1 MVNIMASYINLLLS
15 RKGMRFLHLAAI
27 SLMMLLPAALG
38 GIDISLEQD
47 YFNIGDTVEISS
59 SVDGGQTM
67 SGFMKFTAVCG
78 GFSLPYFLTPVET
91 QEGFRNQ
98 VDTPKLKVS
107 PSMKG
112 QCAIKAELVD
122 ENGATVDEGISHS
135 FSVSDG
141 LDIVLVT
148 EDLST
153 LPGVG
158 KKVEGIVRG
167 AGDKTVNAGIMFTFD
182 DETYT
187 ISTFN
192 GKFIAMLDI
201 PSDAKTGKHPI
212 KIVAEDGQQN
222 KGSATGE
229 VEVIAVP
236 SRLEIAVQPEAQ
248 DPGSEITYTAT
259 ITDQA
264 GDLLNDAAAIAIMQP
279 DGVYMYKGEAKS
291 GEQASYMLGQY
302 AAPGEH
308 IVSASYRN
316 LGAQAKFTINTIKDI
331 KIEQQGESVAVENVG
346 NVPYKEEVS
355 IVAEGDGK
363 SYYIKK
369 KIELEPGEV
378 GMIELSKEVPYGHYD
393 VLIPQL
399 TAQLLAENETVEEQ
413 LLAENV
419 EIHDERS
426 TFKKAGSGLKGVTG
440 NIIGSEGIITRNG
453 WAAPVL
459 LVSVIV
465 VIGLYYSRDFWLL
478 LLMRRR

>member
-1 MVNIMASYINLLLS
+1 MLL
-15 RKGMRFLHLAAI
+15 FHIAVI
-27 SLMMLLPAALG
+27 SLMMLLPAVAG
-38 GIDISLEQD
+38 EIDISLEQD

-59 SVDGGQTM
+59 SIDAEQTM

-78 GFSLPYFLTPVET
+78 GFSLPYFLTPVEA
-91 QEGFRNQ
+91 QEGFRTQ

-107 PSMKG
+107 QSMKG
-112 QCAIKAELVD
+112 QCAIEAELVD
-122 ENGATVDEGISHS
+122 ENGATVDEGVSSS

-153 LPGVG
+153 LPGVA

-167 AGDKTVNAGIMFTFD
+167 AGDKTVNADIVFTFD
-182 DETYT
+182 DEAYT

-192 GKFIAMLDI
+192 GKFIAMLDV

-212 KIVAEDGQQN
+212 KIVAEDSQQN

-248 DPGSEITYTAT
+248 NPGSEITYTAT

-264 GDLLNDAAAIAIMQP
+264 GDLLNENVAIAIMQP
-279 DGVYMYKGEAKS
+279 DGVYMYKGEANS
-291 GEQASYMLGQY
+291 GEQAVYTLGQY

-308 IVSASYRN
+308 AVSASYRN
-316 LGAQAKFTINTIKDI
+316 LGAEAKFTINTIKDI
-331 KIEQQGESVAVENVG
+331 RMEQQGESVSVENIG
-346 NVPYKEEVS
+346 NVLYEEEVS
-355 IVAEGDGK
+355 IIAEGDGK

-369 KIELEPGEV
+369 KMELEPGEV
-378 GMIELSKEVPYGHYD
+378 GMIELSKEVPYGHYN

-399 TAQLLAENETVEEQ
+399 TAQLLAENETAEENT
-413 LLAENV
+413 LLAEGV
-419 EIHDERS
+419 EIHDGRS
-426 TFKKAGSGLKGVTG
+426 AFKKAGSGLKGITG
-440 NIIGSEGIITRNG
+440 NIVGSDGVITRNG
-453 WAAPVL
+453 WTAPVL
-459 LVSVIV
+459 LVGV
-465 VIGLYYSRDFWLL
+465 VLLIGLYYTRDIWLL